1 MKAGLVMPAPIHI
14 LEDFKLKN
22 SDWPAK
28 VLTFNGDA
36 VIKYRNSLKQAKL
49 TSEMLLDQ
57 LAPVYFFKQ
66 KTAYEISSGIQ
77 ANTLESDKARCF

>member
-49 TSEMLLDQ
+49 TCEMLLD
-57 LAPVYFFKQ
+57 
-66 KTAYEISSGIQ
+66 
-77 ANTLESDKARCF
+77 

>member
-49 TSEMLLDQ
+49 TCEMLLDQ
-57 LAPVYFFKQ
+57 LAPVQEK
-66 KTAYEISSGIQ
+66 KNEDGSEISSGIQ